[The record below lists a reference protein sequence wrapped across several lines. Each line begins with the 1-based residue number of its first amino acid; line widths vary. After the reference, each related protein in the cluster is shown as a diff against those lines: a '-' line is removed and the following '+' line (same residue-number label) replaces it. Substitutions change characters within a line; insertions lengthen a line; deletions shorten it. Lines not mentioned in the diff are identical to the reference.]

1 MLFFGVGRVAP
12 SHGWSSTVKSSVG
25 TVDFGLLGGP
35 RISFLP
41 TSSNLNALTYRFLGR
56 ACPER
61 ELPKSEQL

>member
-1 MLFFGVGRVAP
+1 MLFFGVGRGSLAGSP
-12 SHGWSSTVKSSVG
+12 AVKSSVG
-25 TVDFGLLGGP
+25 TADFGLLGGP

-56 ACPER
+56 IRSER

>member
-1 MLFFGVGRVAP
+1 MLCFGVGRGEGFLSPRPLNRQWV
-12 SHGWSSTVKSSVG
+12 
-25 TVDFGLLGGP
+25 TVDFGLPGGP

-56 ACPER
+56 IRSER